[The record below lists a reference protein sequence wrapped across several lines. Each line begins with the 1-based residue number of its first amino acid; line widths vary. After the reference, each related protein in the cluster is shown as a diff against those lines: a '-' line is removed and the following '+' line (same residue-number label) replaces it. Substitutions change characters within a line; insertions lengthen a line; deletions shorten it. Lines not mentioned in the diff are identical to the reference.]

1 MRALRRQ
8 FVRGDLSGRNRGRGL
23 SEPNVNISSVIL
35 RARPEKLGR
44 VRNDLAAIPG
54 VEIHADG
61 NDGRL
66 VLTIEDGEGYAP
78 ADVFLKLRELDGVIS
93 ASLVYQY
100 CDDGLPQEK
109 DK

>member
-1 MRALRRQ
+1 M
-8 FVRGDLSGRNRGRGL
+8 
-23 SEPNVNISSVIL
+23 NISSVIL
-35 RARPEKLGR
+35 RARPEKLPS
-44 VRNDLAAIPG
+44 VRNGLAAMPG

-78 ADVFLKLRELDGVIS
+78 PDVFLKLHELDGVIC

-100 CDDGLPQEK
+100 CDDGLPQEA

>member
-1 MRALRRQ
+1 MLGRAKQ
-8 FVRGDLSGRNRGRGL
+8 VDAGFNRAM
-23 SEPNVNISSVIL
+23 NISSVIL
-35 RARPEKLGR
+35 RAQPEKLGG
-44 VRNDLAAIPG
+44 VRTGLAAISG

-66 VLTIEDGEGYAP
+66 VLTIEDGEGYELP
-78 ADVFLKLRELDGVIS
+78 DVFLKLHQLDGVIS

-100 CDDGLPQEK
+100 CDDGLPQET

>member
-1 MRALRRQ
+1 M
-8 FVRGDLSGRNRGRGL
+8 
-23 SEPNVNISSVIL
+23 NISGVIL
-35 RARPEKLGR
+35 RARPEKLGC
-44 VRNDLAAIPG
+44 VRNGLATMPG

-78 ADVFLKLRELDGVIS
+78 SDIFLKLHELDGVIC

-100 CDDGLPQEK
+100 CDDGLPQET

>member
-1 MRALRRQ
+1 M
-8 FVRGDLSGRNRGRGL
+8 
-23 SEPNVNISSVIL
+23 NISSVIL
-35 RARPEKLGR
+35 RARPEALGG
-44 VRNDLAAIPG
+44 VRSSLAAMPG

-61 NDGRL
+61 EDGRL

-78 ADVFLKLRELDGVIS
+78 TDIFLKLHELDGVIS

-100 CDDGLPQEK
+100 CDDGFPEES

>member
-1 MRALRRQ
+1 M
-8 FVRGDLSGRNRGRGL
+8 
-23 SEPNVNISSVIL
+23 NISSVIL
-35 RARPEKLGR
+35 RARPEKLGG
-44 VRNDLAAIPG
+44 VRNGLAAMPG

-66 VLTIEDGEGYAP
+66 VLTIEDSDGHAP
-78 ADVFLKLRELDGVIS
+78 SDVFLKLHELDGVIC

-100 CDDGLPQEK
+100 CDDGLPQET

>member
-1 MRALRRQ
+1 M
-8 FVRGDLSGRNRGRGL
+8 V
-23 SEPNVNISSVIL
+23 L
-35 RARPEKLGR
+35 RAQPEKLPG
-44 VRNDLAAIPG
+44 VRNGVATIPG

-66 VLTIEDGEGYAP
+66 VLTIEDGDRYAP
-78 ADVFLKLRELDGVIS
+78 SDVFLKLNQLDGVIS

-100 CDDGLPQEK
+100 CDDGLAQES